1 MKYFLICILLFC
13 FFGCSANDVVKN
25 NREAEQSKTLKKS
38 NEILA
43 THHLVNGSVAELNGD
58 FRNAVI
64 EFEKALEADPQP
76 SIYFIIGKNYLKL
89 NKLST
94 ALRYARSAV
103 QLSPDNIEY
112 KFLLGHIYQTARI
125 ADSAA
130 YIYND
135 IIKLDS
141 ANIQAYFALGN
152 LIENDR
158 PTDALLLYNK
168 ILDLTG
174 PEWQVLVKIADI
186 NERIGNVEG
195 MINSFKNLL
204 ELNPSSLELQKILVQ
219 SYIRAKRLD
228 EAQKLV
234 DDALLL
240 FPDDLGFIEYRA
252 NILIT
257 QEKWD
262 EGVKEYIKIIRSN
275 DVPHDVKLSIG
286 LGFLN
291 EASKDSALIPLA
303 KEIFTEVSKDTTNWQ
318 TNVYLAEI
326 AVLEN
331 QDSLAIEYFNNAAH
345 QAEWNARIWIRYGG
359 LLFDNRKYDEAI
371 EKLQPALKNFPDEF
385 VLNLILGLSYS
396 QKNDHINA
404 KKYFL
409 KCYELNPNDLT
420 ALSSLGFTLNQL
432 NEPDE
437 ALVYL
442 NKAMSIDSKN
452 IQVLGLLG
460 LIYDNKKMYE
470 ECDIVYNQA
479 LEADSSNAFILNNYA
494 YSLAER
500 GERLDDALSLSKSAV
515 DQEPENSSYLDTIG
529 WIYFRLGNYDLAKE
543 FIQKAIDIDSNN
555 AVQTDHLGDV
565 YFKLGDHEKAKE
577 LWNKAFEMDNTI
589 ENLKEKIERG
599 TL

>member
-1 MKYFLICILLFC
+1 MKYFLICILLFY

-186 NERIGNVEG
+186 NERIGNVDG